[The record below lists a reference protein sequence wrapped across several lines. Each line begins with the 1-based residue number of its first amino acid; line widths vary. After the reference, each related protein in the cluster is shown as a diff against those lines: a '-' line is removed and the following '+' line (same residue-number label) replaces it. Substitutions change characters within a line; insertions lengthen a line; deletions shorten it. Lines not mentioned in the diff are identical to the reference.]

1 MAEPRA
7 IHSHAID
14 DLRFIRDTMARAG
27 QFSAIP
33 GWGGVTMGATA
44 IVAAAVA
51 GPLAHTERWLAVWLI
66 ELGVAILIA
75 LVTMV
80 RKARRSSATLLA
92 TPTRRFALVLLPPL
106 AAGAVLTGVFVA
118 NGLTARLPGCW
129 LLLYGVSGATGGAL
143 SVRPEAISLA
153 SPGAGAPGLSGHIRA
168 AMYLGN
174 SSQLQVM
181 LASGRSLE
189 VQTTRQAW
197 NVGDAVSVTFDPECC
212 YFIAGGTLD
221 ARLVS

>member
-1 MAEPRA
+1 MGEPRA

-44 IVAAAVA
+44 ILASAAA
-51 GPLAHTERWLAVWLI
+51 GPPAHAERWLAVWSI
-66 ELGVAILIA
+66 EGAVAILIA

-106 AAGAVLTGVFVA
+106 AAGAVLTAVFVA

-143 SVRPEAISLA
+143 SVRVVPVMGVLFMAL
-153 SPGAGAPGLSGHIRA
+153 GVA
-168 AMYLGN
+168 A
-174 SSQLQVM
+174 
-181 LASGRSLE
+181 
-189 VQTTRQAW
+189 
-197 NVGDAVSVTFDPECC
+197 
-212 YFIAGGTLD
+212 FIAPSGWGNIFMAAGFGGLHIIFGAII
-221 ARLVS
+221 ARHYGG

>member
-1 MAEPRA
+1 MGEPRA

-44 IVAAAVA
+44 IVASVVA
-51 GPLAHTERWLAVWLI
+51 GPLAHAERWLAVWSI
-66 ELGVAILIA
+66 EAAVAILIA

-106 AAGAVLTGVFVA
+106 AAGAVLTSVFVA

-143 SVRPEAISLA
+143 SVRVVPVMGVLFMAL
-153 SPGAGAPGLSGHIRA
+153 GVA
-168 AMYLGN
+168 A
-174 SSQLQVM
+174 
-181 LASGRSLE
+181 
-189 VQTTRQAW
+189 
-197 NVGDAVSVTFDPECC
+197 
-212 YFIAGGTLD
+212 FIAPSAWGNILMAAGFGGLHIIFGAII
-221 ARLVS
+221 ARHYGG

>member
-1 MAEPRA
+1 VAEPRA
-7 IHSHAID
+7 THSHAID

-27 QFSAIP
+27 QFSAVP

-44 IVAAAVA
+44 ILASAVA
-51 GPLAHTERWLAVWLI
+51 GPLAHAERWLAVWSI
-66 ELGVAILIA
+66 EAAVAILIA

-106 AAGAVLTGVFVA
+106 AAGAVLTAVFVA

-143 SVRPEAISLA
+143 SVRVVPVMGVLFMAL
-153 SPGAGAPGLSGHIRA
+153 GVA
-168 AMYLGN
+168 A
-174 SSQLQVM
+174 
-181 LASGRSLE
+181 
-189 VQTTRQAW
+189 
-197 NVGDAVSVTFDPECC
+197 
-212 YFIAGGTLD
+212 FIAPSGWGNIFMAAGFGGLHIIFGAII
-221 ARLVS
+221 ARHYGG